1 MTLAFDLVLVP
12 LVLVA
17 ALGAVATRDLFGGAM
32 LFVAYG
38 LLVAVAWVRLG
49 AIDVALAE
57 AAIGAGLTG
66 VLLIGAT
73 ARLRGAAEEPPPP
86 RLLRAAAAVLCIAV
100 SAGLAV
106 AVLSLPATA
115 PGLAEAAMA
124 ALPEVGLGNAVNG
137 VLLAFRGYDTLLEAM
152 VLLLALLGV
161 WSLAPDG
168 LWAGRP
174 GLRHHARAEG
184 VLAWLGRLL
193 PPVGVMVGAH
203 LFWSGA
209 DAPGGA
215 FQAGTVLAAVWL
227 LAVMAGLTDAPAI
240 GRLWLRLAVVA
251 GPLVF
256 LGVGV
261 AGMVVAGAF
270 LAYPVALAKPLI
282 LAIEAAL
289 TLSIAATLGLLVA
302 GAPERPA

>member
-1 MTLAFDLVLVP
+1 
-12 LVLVA
+12 
-17 ALGAVATRDLFGGAM
+17 
-32 LFVAYG
+32 
-38 LLVAVAWVRLG
+38 
-49 AIDVALAE
+49 
-57 AAIGAGLTG
+57 
-66 VLLIGAT
+66 
-73 ARLRGAAEEPPPP
+73 
-86 RLLRAAAAVLCIAV
+86 
-100 SAGLAV
+100 
-106 AVLSLPATA
+106 
-115 PGLAEAAMA
+115 
-124 ALPEVGLGNAVNG
+124 
-137 VLLAFRGYDTLLEAM
+137 
-152 VLLLALLGV
+152 
-161 WSLAPDG
+161 
-168 LWAGRP
+168 
-174 GLRHHARAEG
+174 

-227 LAVMAGLTDAPAI
+227 LAVMAGLTDVPAI

-256 LGVGV
+256 LGVGM
-261 AGMVVAGAF
+261 AGMAAAGAF